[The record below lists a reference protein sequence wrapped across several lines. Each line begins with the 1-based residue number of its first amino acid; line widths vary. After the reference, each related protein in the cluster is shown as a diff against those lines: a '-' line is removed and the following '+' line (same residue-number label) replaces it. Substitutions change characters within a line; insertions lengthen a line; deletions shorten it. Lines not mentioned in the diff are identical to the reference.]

1 MYGSNVQSQEKTIF
15 EAHQKYLLD
24 KLSVENS
31 FKRLNEELKEKDAQL
46 EANAAQLEAKDAEIE
61 RLKKMLAKAGISE
74 ES

>member
-31 FKRLNEELKEKDAQL
+31 FKRLNDELKEKD
-46 EANAAQLEAKDAEIE
+46 AQLEAKDAEIE